1 MSGAVLSRRTSGVLC
16 HVTSL
21 PSRFGCG
28 DLGPAAH
35 RFADL
40 LADGAQSLWQ
50 VLPLAPTGPGNSPY
64 ASPSVFAGNTLL
76 VSPESL
82 AADGYLDP
90 GELASPPAFPGGRV
104 DYGTVA
110 AWKNPLLARAARRLL
125 ENPPPGFETFLAR
138 EAGWLEDHCLF
149 VACRERYGGV
159 PWPDWPAGLAVR
171 EPGALEAA
179 SESLRERCEVEQA
192 LQFLFDGQW
201 RRLREHCAARGIG
214 LVGDLPIYV
223 TWDSADVWA
232 RPGHFR
238 LDAALRPE
246 AVAGVPPDYFS
257 ADGQRWGN
265 PLYRW
270 EVHRDGGYAWWT
282 ARLARAAALFDVVRL
297 DHFVGF
303 AEYWEVP
310 AGEPTAR
317 NGAWRPGPG
326 RDLFRPVLDALPS
339 LALVAEDLGH
349 VTPGVTA
356 LREALGVPGMRV
368 LLLGLGTGMAA
379 SPHAPHHHE
388 RETVLYSGTH
398 DSPTA
403 AGWWEE
409 ASPEDR
415 AALDRYLGRTVGR
428 AEVADA
434 LIRLCMQSVA
444 ATLIVP
450 LQDLLG
456 LGSGARMNTPGTAFG
471 NWEWRCPEGALTPAL
486 AARLADLA
494 ATYDRAPRPPSEPPR
509 T

>member
-1 MSGAVLSRRTSGVLC
+1 MSRPALSWRTSGVLC

-21 PSRFGCG
+21 PSRSGCG

-40 LADGAQSLWQ
+40 LADGAQSFWQ
-50 VLPLAPTGPGNSPY
+50 VLPLAPAGPGNSPY
-64 ASPSVFAGNTLL
+64 ASPSVLAGNTLL

-90 GELASPPAFPGGRV
+90 EELASPPAFPEGRV
-104 DYGTVA
+104 DYAAVA
-110 AWKNPLLARAARRLL
+110 AWKSPLLARAARRLL
-125 ENPPPGFETFLAR
+125 ESPPPGFAPFLAR
-138 EAGWLEDHCLF
+138 EAGWLDDHCLF
-149 VACRERYGGV
+149 VACREEFGGA
-159 PWPDWPAGLAVR
+159 PWPDWPGGLAVR
-171 EPGALEAA
+171 EPGALETAR
-179 SESLRERCEVEQA
+179 EELRERCDAERA
-192 LQFLFDGQW
+192 LQFFFDEQW
-201 RRLREHCAARGIG
+201 RRLRGHCAACGIG

-232 RPGHFR
+232 RPGLFR

-270 EVHRDGGYAWWT
+270 EAHRDEGYAWWT

-326 RDLFRPVLDALPS
+326 RDLFSPALAALPS

-349 VTPGVTA
+349 VTPGVDA
-356 LREALGVPGMRV
+356 LREALGIPGMRV
-368 LLLGLGTGMAA
+368 LLLGLGPGMAA

-388 RETVLYSGTH
+388 RGMVLYPGTH
-398 DSPTA
+398 DSPTI

-409 ASPEDR
+409 ASPDDR

-434 LIRLCMQSVA
+434 LVRLCMQSVA

-456 LGSGARMNTPGTAFG
+456 LGSGARMNTPGTIWG

-486 AARLADLA
+486 SAHLADLA
-494 ATYDRAPRPPSEPPR
+494 ATYDRAPRPPSESTR